1 MRQGIIMIPILALG
15 FALESI
21 LADRIVD
28 ACDPSKR
35 NPAKSF

>member
-1 MRQGIIMIPILALG
+1 MRQGIIMILTLG

-21 LADRIVD
+21 QADRIVD